1 MPEFK
6 NREEYE
12 RWKSEKI
19 KSNLERLQRYQ
30 RGREKPENLPPELQ
44 GSHPLSRVEGMRP
57 FDKLFEESWELYKVR
72 FLTLISLYLLSV
84 LLMLAPLGAFV
95 GIAYFFSLFFPVSK
109 DALIAG
115 GVFVGIISGFMA
127 MLWGVAAFTYAVV
140 DETTGI
146 KDALYKGWQKV
157 SSFMWLFSL
166 VGFVVTGGF
175 LLFIIPG
182 IVFLVWFT
190 FAQFILAS
198 EGDRGMDALLKSK
211 EYVKGN
217 WFDVFLRLF
226 VIWLMSILIGIVPFI
241 GPFLSI
247 AFFPFVMIF
256 ICLIYQ
262 DLRGLKGDGM
272 EYPHSEGEKFKWIGI
287 GALGYIML
295 LITLIAL
302 LFITATMPLLLKGMF
317 RSL

>member
-30 RGREKPENLPPELQ
+30 KGKEKPGYLPPEPQ
-44 GSHPLSRVEGMRP
+44 GSHPLSRGEVMRP
-57 FDKLFEESWELYKVR
+57 FGELFEESWELFKIR

-84 LLMLAPLGAFV
+84 LLLLVPLGAFF
-95 GIAYFFSLFFPVSK
+95 GIAYFFSLFFPASK

-115 GVFVGIISGFMA
+115 GVFVGVISGFMA
-127 MLWGVAAFTYAVV
+127 MFWGVAAFTYAVV

-146 KDALYKGWQKV
+146 KDALGKGWQKV
-157 SSFMWLFSL
+157 ASFMWLFSL

-182 IVFLVWFT
+182 ILFLVWFS

-226 VIWLMSILIGIVPFI
+226 VIWLMGILISMVPFI
-241 GPFLSI
+241 GPLLSI
-247 AFFPFVMIF
+247 TFFPFMMIF

-262 DLRGLKGDGM
+262 DLRGLKGEGM
-272 EYPHSEGEKFKWIGI
+272 EYPHSAGEKFKWIAI
-287 GALGYIML
+287 GVLGYIML
-295 LITLIAL
+295 LVTLIAL
-302 LFITATMPLLLKGMF
+302 LFVKATMPLLKGML
-317 RSL
+317 RPL